1 MKKLTCHCGGIEAEV
16 NVPENGFEKVMRC
29 NCSICK
35 RKGYIIGVVQPDDF
49 KLTKGE
55 ELLTLYQF
63 YTKTAK
69 HYFCKV
75 CGIHTHNRPRS
86 NPKIY
91 GVNIACVEG
100 IRPFE
105 IENVPVNDGEN
116 HALDQKN
123 NFHAA
128 NKCLF

>member
-1 MKKLTCHCGGIEAEV
+1 MKKLTCHCGRIEAEV
-16 NVPENGFEKVMRC
+16 NVPKNGFEKVMRC

-35 RKGYIIGVVQPDDF
+35 RKGYIIGVVQPNDF
-49 KLTKGE
+49 KLSKGE
-55 ELLTLYQF
+55 EFLTLYQF
-63 YTKTAK
+63 YTNTAK

-91 GVNIACVEG
+91 GVNIACVES
-100 IRPFE
+100 IKPFE

-116 HALDQKN
+116 HALDQK
-123 NFHAA
+123 
-128 NKCLF
+128 K